1 MTRFM
6 VRVYEA
12 EPNTNTRW
20 KSLLDVRFD
29 DEHEPEHG
37 GYTPLEWALLEAGQL
52 SAADEDRPV
61 TEPHDH
67 PGLLSGRGVPH
78 VHKGGEVHETVHP
91 EGKRT
96 PEEQLFWDIF
106 GKQP

>member
-20 KSLLDVRFD
+20 KPLLIVKFD

-37 GYTPLEWALLEAGQL
+37 GYTPLEWDGTKHVAFT
-52 SAADEDRPV
+52 DPIVV
-61 TEPHDH
+61 TLNE
-67 PGLLSGRGVPH
+67 
-78 VHKGGEVHETVHP
+78 
-91 EGKRT
+91 EGN
-96 PEEQLFWDIF
+96 
-106 GKQP
+106 